1 VFRVH
6 DNEIFQCVGD
16 MRQGQNTKRSRGHSS
31 GRRNN
36 VPTRHQTV
44 DSNGPSVRIRGSAFQ
59 VHEKYLTMARDAA
72 TAGDRIAAENYQ
84 QHAEHYFRIINADND
99 GDGRGRGDAQR
110 ANRLQQE
117 SQSDGNGATDAEA
130 AVVVEAKAPP
140 PGNGDGSEKIGEG
153 SEQPTVEFPNGE
165 DTAANGSAEAEAP
178 APKKPRAPRT
188 PRGRSRGPRASG
200 KSGGDET
207 QPAKPEE

>member
-1 VFRVH
+1 
-6 DNEIFQCVGD
+6 
-16 MRQGQNTKRSRGHSS
+16 MRQGQNTKRSRGRGS

-165 DTAANGSAEAEAP
+165 DTAANGLAEAEAP
-178 APKKPRAPRT
+178 APKKPRAPQI
-188 PRGRSRGPRASG
+188 GRAHV
-200 KSGGDET
+200 
-207 QPAKPEE
+207 